1 MRHGGTITFLGKAVE
16 IKIHLSLGAFDGYS
30 DAGTRCR
37 YQNGAARTRRLRQ
50 LGKSSQPIETKWADL
65 APVGKIAM

>member
-1 MRHGGTITFLGKAVE
+1 MRHGGTITFFGKAVE
-16 IKIHLSLGAFDGYS
+16 IKIHLSPGAFDGYS

-65 APVGKIAM
+65 APVGKIAA

>member
-1 MRHGGTITFLGKAVE
+1 MRHGGTITFFGKAVE

-37 YQNGAARTRRLRQ
+37 YQNGARPDGAAA
-50 LGKSSQPIETKWADL
+50 S
-65 APVGKIAM
+65 VGKIFAIY